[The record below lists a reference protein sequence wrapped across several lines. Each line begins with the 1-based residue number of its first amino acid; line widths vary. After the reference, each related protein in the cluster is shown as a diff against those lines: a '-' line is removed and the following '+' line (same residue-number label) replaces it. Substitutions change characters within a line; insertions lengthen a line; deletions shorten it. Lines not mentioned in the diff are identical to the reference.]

1 MMQTTS
7 KFDVICKTID
17 NGIIVLNRDLEII
30 FWNQW
35 LETRTNIK
43 SDSII
48 SKKITNIF
56 PNIDEKRLKRKI
68 STSLVL
74 DSPTFYTPQTSDY
87 LINIEL
93 GKVANKVFN
102 NMQQSIT
109 ITPLDKEKGLVIVYI
124 YDITLVSE
132 INYHLELTKND
143 LSEKNKELE
152 LILNTTME
160 AIILFKDDM
169 VIDCNK
175 IALNL
180 FFKSSKND
188 LIGLTC
194 QEIFHVKD
202 RILEIETLEPIE
214 LNIKRKDNS
223 SFLALVNTRQELVNN
238 QAIKILTIVDITELR
253 RKEQI
258 MAEQSKLAAMGEM
271 IGNIAHQWRQPLN
284 IISIATSNLNLK
296 KELKVLDDATLKE
309 SLDLILKTTTH
320 LSNTIETFNDYL
332 REDKQKMLFNLSS
345 NINSNIDLI
354 KKYFKDQNINIF
366 LDLDENI
373 TLYNYANEF
382 SQAFMNLINNAKD
395 ALLFNLNNFDEKF
408 IFISTKE
415 LSKSIQIEIY
425 DNAGGI
431 KDEIINKVFEPYFT
445 TKHKYQGT
453 GLGLYMTRNII
464 VTNMKGSIK
473 VDNFNFTYNEKNY
486 TGAKFTITLPK
497 HKLD

>member
-1 MMQTTS
+1 MSTTN

-17 NGIIVLNRDLEII
+17 NGIIVINKDLKVVFWNKWLEI
-30 FWNQW
+30 
-35 LETRTNIK
+35 RTNIK
-43 SDSII
+43 ADFIVDKKLSD
-48 SKKITNIF
+48 IF
-56 PNIDEKRLKRKI
+56 SNIDEKRLKRKI

-109 ITPLDKEKGLVIVYI
+109 ITPLDKEAGLVILYI

-132 INYHLELTKND
+132 MNYHLELTKND

-160 AIILFKDDM
+160 AIIVFKDDKI
-169 VIDCNK
+169 IDCNK

-180 FFKSSKND
+180 FLKSSRKE
-188 LIGLTC
+188 LINLSC
-194 QEIFHVKD
+194 EEIFNVENKL
-202 RILEIETLEPIE
+202 LEKETLEPIE
-214 LNIKRKDNS
+214 LNIQRKDGS
-223 SFLALVNTRQELVNN
+223 SFLALVNSKEEFVNN
-238 QAIKILTIVDITELR
+238 QSIKILTLVDISDLR
-253 RKEQI
+253 KKEQA

-284 IISIATSNLNLK
+284 IISIAASNINLK
-296 KELKVLDDATLKE
+296 KELKVLDDETLKE

-332 REDKQKMLFNLSS
+332 REDKQKTLFNLSS
-345 NINSNIDLI
+345 NIRSNLELI
-354 KKYFKDQNINIF
+354 EKYFKDQNINII
-366 LDLDENI
+366 LDLNDNL
-373 TLYNYANEF
+373 TLFNYANEF
-382 SQAFMNLINNAKD
+382 SQAFMNLLNNAKD
-395 ALLFNLNNFDEKF
+395 ALFFNSNIIENKI

-415 LSKSIQIEIY
+415 LLEQVEIEIY

-431 KDEIINKVFEPYFT
+431 KPEIINKVFEPYFT

-453 GLGLYMTRNII
+453 GLGLYMSRNII
-464 VTNMKGSIK
+464 VSNMNGLIK
-473 VDNFNFTYNEKNY
+473 VENYDFTYQNKNY

>member
-1 MMQTTS
+1 MNTTN

-17 NGIIVLNRDLEII
+17 NGIIVLDKDLNVV

-35 LETRTNIK
+35 LSTRTNIK
-43 SDSII
+43 AESITG
-48 SKKITNIF
+48 KKITDIF
-56 PNIDEKRLKRKI
+56 INIDEKRLKRKI
-68 STSLVL
+68 STALVL

-93 GKVANKVFN
+93 GKVANKVFY
-102 NMQQSIT
+102 NMKQSIT
-109 ITPLDKEKGLVIVYI
+109 ITPLNKEDGLVIVYI

-132 INYHLELTKND
+132 INYHLENTKND

-160 AIILFKDDM
+160 AIILFKDDV

-180 FFKSSKND
+180 FFKSSKKE

-194 QEIFHVKD
+194 QDIFNVQD
-202 RILEIETLEPIE
+202 RILDIETVEPKELKIE
-214 LNIKRKDNS
+214 RKDKS
-223 SFLALVNTRQELVNN
+223 YFLALVNTKQEIVNN
-238 QAIKILTIVDITELR
+238 QAIKILTLVDITELR
-253 RKEQI
+253 RKEQV
-258 MAEQSKLAAMGEM
+258 MAEQSKLASMGEM

-284 IISIATSNLNLK
+284 IISIAASNLNLK
-296 KELKVLDDATLKE
+296 KELKMLDDLSLKE
-309 SLDLILKTTTH
+309 SLELILKTTNH

-332 REDKQKMLFNLSS
+332 KEDKQKISFNLSENIRS
-345 NINSNIDLI
+345 NVELVE
-354 KKYFKDQNINIF
+354 KYFKDQNIDIF
-366 LDLDENI
+366 LDLDDSI
-373 TLYNYANEF
+373 VLYNYANEF
-382 SQAFMNLINNAKD
+382 SQAIMNLLNNAKD
-395 ALLFNLNNFDEKF
+395 ALFLNLKNLDEKA
-408 IFISTKE
+408 IYISTKE
-415 LSKSIQIEIY
+415 LLNEIEIVIY

-431 KDEIINKVFEPYFT
+431 KDDIKAKIFEPYFT

-464 VTNMKGSIK
+464 VTNMQGLIK
-473 VDNFNFTYNEKNY
+473 ADNYNFTHKEKEY
-486 TGAKFTITLPK
+486 IGAKFTLTLPK